1 MDKTQF
7 LSLCRMHGISDDIK
21 QIAARIKNTIKNSKS
36 LSLDTDEG
44 TVKINKNGISV
55 NNTPIPPSQS
65 VSISTEPL
73 WLKYAA
79 IGVPIVLFILSRGKK

>member
-1 MDKTQF
+1 
-7 LSLCRMHGISDDIK
+7 MHGISDDIK
-21 QIAARIKNTIKNSKS
+21 QIADRIKNTIKNSKS

-55 NNTPIPPSQS
+55 NTPIPPTQS